1 MEAVVVSA
9 VHGAMGTLL
18 AKLAALLTDKYKL
31 AKEAKGQIMF
41 LKAELESM
49 YAFLKKMS
57 SMKNPDKQDEWWA
70 KEVRELSYD
79 IEDSVNEFMLCV
91 DRKSSSKPH
100 GFKGFM
106 ERSMHLLTTINT
118 RIKITKEFEDLKTRV
133 MEVSQRRMRY
143 KVDDVVS
150 KPNNI
155 TIDRNLLAIHV
166 ETIGLV
172 GIDGPRDELIHLMDE
187 EGGVPAHELK
197 VFSIVGF
204 GGLGKTTL
212 ANEIYRK
219 LKGQF
224 HCQAFVSVSQKP
236 NIRKILRTILSEV
249 GFRAHEDT
257 NIETWDKSEFIS
269 ELKTFLLDKRYASG
283 YNLCGHYEKSIYFSL
298 KPFLFSLVIFCT

>member
-1 MEAVVVSA
+1 
-9 VHGAMGTLL
+9 
-18 AKLAALLTDKYKL
+18 
-31 AKEAKGQIMF
+31 
-41 LKAELESM
+41 
-49 YAFLKKMS
+49 
-57 SMKNPDKQDEWWA
+57 
-70 KEVRELSYD
+70 
-79 IEDSVNEFMLCV
+79 
-91 DRKSSSKPH
+91 
-100 GFKGFM
+100 
-106 ERSMHLLTTINT
+106 
-118 RIKITKEFEDLKTRV
+118 
-133 MEVSQRRMRY
+133 
-143 KVDDVVS
+143 
-150 KPNNI
+150 
-155 TIDRNLLAIHV
+155 LAIHV